1 MSCACETKIVGKRL
15 KSLKGVESFSINP
28 ISNWLKVPYDAAL
41 VSTDDIKKSI
51 AKTGMTASLLNV
63 KK

>member
-1 MSCACETKIVGKRL
+1 MAGYKDRQVKKRL
-15 KSLKGVESFSINP
+15 KGLKGVESYNINP
-28 ISNWLKVPYDAAL
+28 VSNWVKVSYDSAL

-51 AKTGMTASLLNV
+51 SKGGMTASLVNV